1 MKLVLFILLFLLL
14 SLYCIR
20 SNKHLVNIWTM
31 STMWRLMLTW
41 GIILELLNN
50 QSQTSHHI
58 DAYIT
63 PGTVEQSVVNILTS
77 FNADIDFIWLQC
89 QHGEWSWDGWS
100 VSRDHLDQGRCG
112 KWKQVA
118 ALFGVKDVTVL
129 GARVPWWSIPDEK
142 SKRSSNWMCR
152 LSRKPQILFRMF
164 P

>member
-1 MKLVLFILLFLLL
+1 M

-41 GIILELLNN
+41 EIILELLNN

-77 FNADIDFIWLQC
+77 FNADIDYSANMENDPGTVGQSIVNILTSVDDVEIN
-89 QHGEWSWDGWS
+89 HGAD
-100 VSRDHLDQGRCG
+100 
-112 KWKQVA
+112 
-118 ALFGVKDVTVL
+118 VKNDPGTV
-129 GARVPWWSIPDEK
+129 K
-142 SKRSSNWMCR
+142 
-152 LSRKPQILFRMF
+152 
-164 P
+164 

>member
-1 MKLVLFILLFLLL
+1 
-14 SLYCIR
+14 
-20 SNKHLVNIWTM
+20 M

-50 QSQTSHHI
+50 QSQTSHRRIHYAWNSWAVSCEHL
-58 DAYIT
+58 DQFQCWYWLYLT
-63 PGTVEQSVVNILTS
+63 TVPTWRMILGRSVSQSWSSWPVSMTSRLTTVPTWWMILEQSN
-77 FNADIDFIWLQC
+77 
-89 QHGEWSWDGWS
+89 
-100 VSRDHLDQGRCG
+100 SREHLDQGRCG